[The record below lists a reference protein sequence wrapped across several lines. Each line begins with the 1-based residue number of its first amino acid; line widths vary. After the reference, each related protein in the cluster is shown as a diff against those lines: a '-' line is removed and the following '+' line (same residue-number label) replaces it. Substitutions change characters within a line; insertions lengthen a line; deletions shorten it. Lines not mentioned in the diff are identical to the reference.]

1 MQSMNILALNPG
13 GNSLKADFVACF
25 AEQRH
30 AFEGRR
36 QFSMSIEDIGK
47 NPQLSIMQDKKKVSS
62 EPVSAESYSQA
73 MSNFLKWWENQ
84 IHDDDFPRM
93 NDVDAIAIRV
103 VHGAHEFAKPVPIDS
118 HVKARII
125 EFEKL
130 APLHNKS
137 SIDILEPVQRQFP
150 KTQIFAVFDTAFHRT
165 MPDHA
170 SIYGI
175 PREVAEKHGIRRY
188 GFHGISHR
196 YLLERYAY
204 LAGKDP
210 GRCNIVSMHLE
221 SGCSVTAI
229 EQGKSV
235 DNTMG
240 VTPLEGLMMGTRS
253 GDIDPSVV
261 ALLMHEENMSV
272 DDVMELL
279 NKKSGLMGLSQR
291 SLDTR
296 VLMKEYDSNPK
307 AKLAIDVFAYRL
319 RKAAGAYV
327 TALGSVDAV
336 IFGGGIGE
344 NAKFIRNYVCEGLHG
359 FGLEMD
365 SDANE
370 ALIDIEGRLSTEKSR
385 LQAWVILAEEAL
397 QMCHEVQLAIQGY

>member
-1 MQSMNILALNPG
+1 MNILALNPG
-13 GNSLKADFVACF
+13 GNSLKADFVTCLV
-25 AEQRH
+25 EQRY
-30 AFEGRR
+30 AFEGQRR
-36 QFSMSIEDIGK
+36 FSVSIEDIGK

-73 MSNFLKWWENQ
+73 VESFLKWWQNG
-84 IHDDDFPRM
+84 IRD
-93 NDVDAIAIRV
+93 NDLPHMSDVNAITIRV
-103 VHGAHEFAKPVPIDS
+103 VHGGHEFAKPVPIDS

-150 KTQIFAVFDTAFHRT
+150 KVQIFAVFDTAFHRT
-165 MPDHA
+165 MPDRA

-175 PREVAEKHGIRRY
+175 PTEIAEKHKIRRY

-196 YLLERYAY
+196 YLLERYAH
-204 LAGKDP
+204 LTARDSAQ
-210 GRCNIVSMHLE
+210 CNIVSMHLE

-229 EQGKSV
+229 EHGKSV

-253 GDIDPSVV
+253 GDIDPSIV
-261 ALLMHEENMSV
+261 ALLMHEEGMSV
-272 DDVMELL
+272 DDVMTLL
-279 NKKSGLMGLSQR
+279 NKKSGLMGLSEL

-296 VLMKEYDSNPK
+296 TLIKEYEWNPK

-319 RKAAGAYV
+319 RKAVGAYIA
-327 TALGSVDAV
+327 ALGDVEAV

-344 NAKFIRNYVCEGLHG
+344 NAKFIRKYVCEGLRS

-365 SDANE
+365 SNANE
-370 ALIDIEGRLSTEKSR
+370 TLIDIEGRLSTPKSR
-385 LQAWVILAEEAL
+385 LQAWVITTEEAL
-397 QMCHEVQLAIQGY
+397 QMCHETLLAIQEY